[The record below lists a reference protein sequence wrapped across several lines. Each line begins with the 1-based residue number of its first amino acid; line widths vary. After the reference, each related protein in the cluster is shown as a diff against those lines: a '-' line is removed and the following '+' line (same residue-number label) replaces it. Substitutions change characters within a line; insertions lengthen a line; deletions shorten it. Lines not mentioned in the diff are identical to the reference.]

1 MKYLFQQNLTL
12 PIQQVLRV
20 TWDCHVLRDA
30 EHTHDVTHTR
40 TTKRIQWGFAQKP
53 EAASSFLI

>member
-1 MKYLFQQNLTL
+1 MPSAGEQHALCWNTRTSS
-12 PIQQVLRV
+12 VS
-20 TWDCHVLRDA
+20 RDTKHA
-30 EHTHDVTHTR
+30 HDVTHTR